1 MFDQLVLSSR
11 QRRRHTTG
19 KFFVFTASV
28 YALAIAGAFV
38 VSILASDPKLADTSR
53 FLDIIPLRLS
63 QPVRVPGSYVP
74 NVVSDHGRIDPNNV
88 VDYDHLTRH
97 TSPVPMPIPNFDR
110 FADDFGYGTPTGPPG
125 VGSIYGVP
133 HGADTGD
140 APPPKPDPPRPRPVA
155 QSTPPD
161 TRPMPVI
168 SQVLQGKAIERPKPA
183 YPPLAQQI
191 RLQGDVSVE
200 VIISLDGHV
209 ESARSVGGHPML
221 AAAAVEA
228 ARRWRFQPTTLNNV
242 PVRVTGVIVFV
253 FKLTE

>member
-38 VSILASDPKLADTSR
+38 VSVLASDPKLADTSNV
-53 FLDIIPLRLS
+53 FTIIALPLS
-63 QPVRVPGSYVP
+63 Q
-74 NVVSDHGRIDPNNV
+74 
-88 VDYDHLTRH
+88 
-97 TSPVPMPIPNFDR
+97 TSPVITDHARQIDSNHVRPDPNHVVDFDHLVRHTGPAPIPIAALDR
-110 FADDFGYGTPTGPPG
+110 FGDDFGPGAPTGPPG
-125 VGSIYGVP
+125 IGSIYGVP